1 MRVQKSQERF
11 GMNMAIY
18 AVVKGTAIKE
28 SRKSESGLLI
38 KFKNIY

>member
-28 SRKSESGLLI
+28 SRKSERGLLT